1 MEKEEKVKTYEMDMC
16 TGVVWKKM
24 LVFAFPLVCSNVLQ
38 LLFNA
43 ADIVVV
49 GRFAGDN
56 SLAAVGSNSSLI
68 HLLINLFVG
77 LSVGANVLAARSFGS
92 HDDKTLGE
100 VVHTAMLM
108 SIVSGLFLA
117 LVGSLGARQVLVWMK
132 TPDEVLGLAALY
144 LRIYFLG
151 MPATMIYNF
160 GSALLRAVGD
170 TKRPLNYLTVAGVV
184 NVVLNLFFVI
194 ALHLDVAGVAIA
206 TVVSQCISAFL
217 VMRCLMRESGGIRL
231 DLKLLRIH
239 KRSFLQII
247 KIGLPAG
254 FQGILFSVS
263 NVVIQS
269 SINTFGEVVM
279 AGNSAANNIEN
290 FVYFA
295 MNAFYQASISFTGQ
309 NFGAGQYKRIYRILL
324 ASQAFVVILGVV
336 FGNLVYLCGTPLLQI
351 YSKSPAVIAA
361 GLDRM
366 KIISRTYAL
375 GGMMDVMVGC
385 LRGIGY
391 SVMPMIV
398 SLVGSCLLRLVWIS
412 TIFQIP
418 QYHTIETVYI
428 SYPITWAITLTAHI
442 LCFLWAMRRLERR
455 AAQPDDPNEPEPPVL
470 DS

>member
-1 MEKEEKVKTYEMDMC
+1 M
-16 TGVVWKKM
+16 
-24 LVFAFPLVCSNVLQ
+24 
-38 LLFNA
+38 
-43 ADIVVV
+43 
-49 GRFAGDN
+49 
-56 SLAAVGSNSSLI
+56 
-68 HLLINLFVG
+68 
-77 LSVGANVLAARSFGS
+77 
-92 HDDKTLGE
+92 
-100 VVHTAMLM
+100 
-108 SIVSGLFLA
+108 
-117 LVGSLGARQVLVWMK
+117 
-132 TPDEVLGLAALY
+132 
-144 LRIYFLG
+144 
-151 MPATMIYNF
+151 
-160 GSALLRAVGD
+160 
-170 TKRPLNYLTVAGVV
+170 AGVV

-194 ALHLDVAGVAIA
+194 VMHLDVAGVAIA

-231 DLKLLRIH
+231 DLKLLHIY
-239 KRSFLQII
+239 KNSFLQII

-254 FQGILFSVS
+254 FQGILFSIS

-269 SINTFGEVVM
+269 SVNTFGEVVM

-295 MNAFYQASISFTGQ
+295 MNAFYQASISFTAEIT
-309 NFGAGQYKRIYRILL
+309 GAGQYKRIYRILL

-366 KIISRTYAL
+366 KIIARTYAL

-391 SVMPMIV
+391 SIMPMIV

-412 TIFQIP
+412 TVFQIP

-428 SYPITWAITLTAHI
+428 SYPITWIITLTAHI
-442 LCFLWAMRRLERR
+442 LCFLWAMHRLERR
-455 AAQPDDPNEPEPPVL
+455 AAQPG
-470 DS
+470 